1 MSEDGI
7 AVTTDDTGYGRLNR
21 RPRTD
26 HDGWRTSS
34 TEGEKKTVQAGWQTA
49 WAWLV
54 LVVLAVDEIWSL
66 VGKQLEQDFSVM
78 IVRTDERDYIMEEQK
93 RHNYFTSKSTLPL
106 STNSWDLY

>member
-1 MSEDGI
+1 M
-7 AVTTDDTGYGRLNR
+7 
-21 RPRTD
+21 
-26 HDGWRTSS
+26 
-34 TEGEKKTVQAGWQTA
+34 QAGWQTA

-93 RHNYFTSKSTLPL
+93 RHNYCISRNATPNMPTSGSIDNQVAIFDTL
-106 STNSWDLY
+106 